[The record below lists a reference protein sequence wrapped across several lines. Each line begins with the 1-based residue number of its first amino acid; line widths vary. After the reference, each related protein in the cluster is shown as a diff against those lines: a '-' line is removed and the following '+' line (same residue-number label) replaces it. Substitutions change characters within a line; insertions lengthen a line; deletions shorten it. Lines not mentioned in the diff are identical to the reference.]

1 LYALNDQGFAG
12 FEIFSSDKVQAAGEE
27 DEARDVSE
35 ALEWVIKDQKE
46 RIVRAWED
54 RGSKIKELFDNYLF
68 PIVKWSNKESLY
80 CIYELPKQSWGI
92 FRGMPC
98 EDQRKYDYEAVV
110 SENNFQI
117 CSPYK
122 EGEQFFDYVF
132 RYLLLTAPFDKSDE
146 KLKSEKGREAEKE
159 RIYPYVLSIDGE
171 QKKTVID
178 FYSEAKLERVNRLY
192 RALQLAFV
200 DRFKHLPKRD
210 TDELIAALD
219 ANKDDGECR
228 LTKNEAEKIFFY
240 SFYYRFICGSVTF
253 NGINAYVL
261 GKSNKIQG
269 VKNPH
274 LNPPVYPLVNPSVK
288 PFYVLLKSRTPADFF
303 SRLGEPDTENPTV
316 LDRDGNEIFE
326 LSENE
331 KFLEN
336 PKDYQND

>member
-1 LYALNDQGFAG
+1 
-12 FEIFSSDKVQAAGEE
+12 
-27 DEARDVSE
+27 
-35 ALEWVIKDQKE
+35 
-46 RIVRAWED
+46 
-54 RGSKIKELFDNYLF
+54 
-68 PIVKWSNKESLY
+68 
-80 CIYELPKQSWGI
+80 
-92 FRGMPC
+92 MPC

-146 KLKSEKGREAEKE
+146 KLKLEEKRESEKE

-171 QKKTVID
+171 QKKILSIDGERKKTVID
-178 FYSEAKLERVNRLY
+178 FYSEAKLKYVNRLY

-200 DRFKHLPKRD
+200 DRFKHLTKRG

-219 ANKDDGECR
+219 ANKDDGERR
-228 LTKNEAEKIFFY
+228 LTKNEAEKIFLY
-240 SFYYRFICGSVTF
+240 SFKYRSERPSKRTPVTL

-261 GKSNKIQG
+261 GTSG
-269 VKNPH
+269 VKSK
-274 LNPPVYPLVNPSVK
+274 VN

-303 SRLGEPDTENPTV
+303 SLLGEPAPETLEFPDS
-316 LDRDGNEIFE
+316 DGNKWK